1 MQLKFD
7 RQITISTAGS
17 RFATKWIPQVLTVGQ
32 LWDRLSET
40 SRGTETYAEYQ
51 KMKKA
56 DQDRLKDVGGFVG
69 GTLQDGRRKADK
81 VLGRDIISLDFDN
94 IPPYGTEQ
102 VLQMLGVLGM
112 AWGAYTTRKHCA
124 AAPRLR
130 ILFPLD
136 RTVTADE
143 YEPIARKLAQWIGI
157 NMADPTTFQAVRL
170 MYWPSS
176 SLNGEYLFQ
185 YGDAPLASADMLL
198 GQYRNWKDFSEWPEV
213 PGAVAYQALAVRQG
227 EPTDKPGLVGAFCRV
242 YDIYGAMEEFLPG
255 IYEEA
260 GSRERYTYLKGS
272 TSGGAVVYD
281 QGKFLFSHHATDPCS
296 NHLVN
301 AFDLVRLHKFGH
313 LDDDDDPRTAVNS
326 LPSFK
331 AMCELTAADH
341 RVADLLVR
349 EQREQAQKDFADI
362 VAEDQEQVQPN
373 IPKSLLA
380 CQEPVDDNWTDR
392 LQKSEKTG
400 QVLPTMQNIR
410 LILEND
416 PGLRGRFGMN
426 TFAGRFEVL
435 GSLPWN
441 PSAKRRFWSDPDLN
455 GLYYYLE
462 SAYKITKRTNID
474 SALDVFGILHAFNE
488 VQDYL
493 KGLKWDEMP
502 RLETMFIEYLGAD
515 DTTYTRAVTRK
526 AFAAAVARA
535 MNPGCKY
542 DQMLILCGPQ
552 GIGKS
557 TILDKMS
564 RGWFNDSIRSFEG
577 KDASELLQGVWI
589 VEIAELDAFRRSD
602 VSRIKQ
608 FLSLRVD
615 RYRAA
620 YGRNVKDQ
628 PRCCIFFGTCNEDEF
643 LMDKTG
649 NRRFWPVDV
658 GVRPRTKSVFTDLS
672 DEIIDQLWA
681 EAYQAYK
688 NGEDLYLTGALEEE
702 ARSVQEDHRITSGQE
717 GIIQAFLEQP
727 VPRDWSLWDLD
738 KRKIFWASGVG
749 AETRADGQPDLV
761 PRDRVCAR
769 EIWCEV
775 FRGLERDMKPADK
788 KEIDAILSRI
798 PGWVKQKQSFRCGKP
813 YGNQRGFLR
822 ARGREIPTAE

>member
-1 MQLKFD
+1 MQLQFD

-17 RFATKWIPQVLTVGQ
+17 RYATRWVPQVLTVSQ
-32 LWDRLSET
+32 LWARLTET

-81 VLGRDIISLDFDN
+81 VLGRDVITLDFDS
-94 IPPYGTEQ
+94 IPPYGTKQ
-102 VLQMLGVLGM
+102 VFKTLSVLGM
-112 AWGAYTTRKHCA
+112 AWGAYTTRKHCE

-130 ILFPLD
+130 ILFPTD

-157 NMADPTTFQAVRL
+157 SMADPTTFQAVRL

-176 SLNGEYLFQ
+176 SVNGEYIFR
-185 YGDAPLASADMLL
+185 YMDAPLLSADTVLS
-198 GQYRNWKDFSEWPEV
+198 QYRDWHDVSEWPEV

-227 EPTDKPGLVGAFCRV
+227 DPTDKPGLVGAFCRV
-242 YDIYGAMEEFLPG
+242 YDIYAAMEEFLPG
-255 IYEEA
+255 IYEA
-260 GSRERYTYLKGS
+260 TASSERYTYLKGT
-272 TSGGAVVYD
+272 TSGGAIVYD

-296 NHLVN
+296 NRLVN

-313 LDDDDDPRTAVNS
+313 MDEDNDPRTAVNS

-331 AMCELTAADH
+331 AMCELTASDK
-341 RVADLLVR
+341 RVSDLLAR

-362 VAEDQEQVQPN
+362 IATDQEQSQPD
-373 IPKSLLA
+373 IPDNLLA
-380 CQEPVDDNWTDR
+380 SQEPVDDAWMDR
-392 LQKSEKTG
+392 LQKSVQTG
-400 QVLPTMQNIR
+400 QVLPTMHNIR

-416 PGLRGRFGMN
+416 SGLRGRFGMN
-426 TFAGRFEVL
+426 TFAGRMEVL

-441 PSAKRRFWSDPDLN
+441 PASKRRFWADPDTN

-462 SAYKITKRTNID
+462 SAYKITKRVNID
-474 SALDVFGILHAFNE
+474 SALEVFGILHAFNE

-493 KGLKWDEMP
+493 KSLKWDGTP
-502 RLETMFIEYLGAD
+502 RLDSMLIDYLGAD

-526 AFAAAVARA
+526 AFTAAVARA
-535 MNPGCKY
+535 MEPGCKY
-542 DQMLILCGPQ
+542 DQMLIMCGPQ

-564 RGWFNDSIRSFEG
+564 RGWFNDSIRTFEG

-589 VEIAELDAFRRSD
+589 VEIAELDAFRKSD

-620 YGRNVKDQ
+620 YGRNIKDQ
-628 PRCCIFFGTCNEDEF
+628 PRCCVFFGTCNEDEF

-658 GVRPRTKSVFTDLS
+658 GVRERTRSVFKDLTDAV
-672 DEIIDQLWA
+672 IDQLWA
-681 EAYQAYK
+681 EAFHAYK
-688 NGEDLYLTGALEEE
+688 SRESLYLTGDLETAARAAQEE
-702 ARSVQEDHRITSGQE
+702 HRITSGQE
-717 GIIQAFLEQP
+717 GIIQDFLERP
-727 VPRDWSLWDLD
+727 VPPDWLKWDLD
-738 KRKIFWASGVG
+738 QRRIFWSTG
-749 AETRADGQPDLV
+749 AGAGSAELV
-761 PRDRVCAR
+761 ERDRVCAR
-769 EIWCEV
+769 EIWCEL
-775 FRGLERDMKPADK
+775 FRGAEKDMKMADK
-788 KEIDAILSRI
+788 KEIDSIISRI
-798 PGWVKQKQSFRCGKP
+798 PGWYKPRQSVRYGKP
-813 YGNQRGFLR
+813 YGNQRGYMR
-822 ARGREIPTAE
+822 SRGHDIPTEE